1 MFFLIQYKKMM
12 LAQMQSPALS
22 FACLVCKQKILD
34 AN

>member
-1 MFFLIQYKKMM
+1 MM

-34 AN
+34 ANVEHL